1 MIFGIIV
8 YLFLIY
14 ILHNAY
20 SKYKRLNENQLPGPF
35 PIPILGNI
43 YQLTN
48 LPHFDLTKMSE
59 KYGKIFRIYLADLYT
74 VIVCDPMIARE
85 IFADKFDNFID
96 RPKIPSVKHGTF
108 YHGTVASMGENWKN
122 NKEIVGKA
130 MRKTNLKHIYQ
141 LLDDQV
147 DVLIES
153 MRTIESSGETF
164 DPRYYLTK
172 FTMSA
177 MFKYIFDEDISK
189 DEDVHN
195 GQLAQLMK
203 PMQKVFKDFGTG
215 SLFDVLEITR
225 PLYFLYLE
233 WFTTH
238 YYQVIN
244 FGKMKIYQHLE
255 TYKPDVQRD
264 LMDILIKEYGT
275 ETDDQILSISA
286 TVSDFFL
293 AGVDTS
299 ATSLELIVMM
309 LINYPE
315 YQEKAYNEIKSALS
329 SNDVNNNNNNGGL
342 IQRNKVLLSDRQST
356 PFVVSLFKETLR
368 YKPISPFGLPRSTT
382 SDIILN
388 NGQFIPKNAQI
399 LINYHALSRN
409 EEYYENPNQF
419 DPTRFL
425 NSDSNPAFIPFS
437 IGPRNCVGSN
447 FAQDEIYIAL
457 SNMILNFKF
466 KSIDGKPVDESQT
479 YGLTLKPN
487 PFKVILEKR
496 K

>member
-1 MIFGIIV
+1 MIIEIII
-8 YLFLIY
+8 YLFLFY
-14 ILHNAY
+14 VLHNAY
-20 SKYKRLNENQLPGPF
+20 SKYKKLNNNQLSGPF

-43 YQLTN
+43 YQLSD
-48 LPHFDLTKMSE
+48 LPHLDLTRMSS

-74 VIVCDPMIARE
+74 VIVCDPIIVRE
-85 IFADKFDNFID
+85 IFVEKFDNFID

-108 YHGTVASMGENWKN
+108 FHGTVSSMNEDWRN
-122 NKEIVGKA
+122 NREIVGKA
-130 MRKTNLKHIYQ
+130 MRKTNLKHIYE

-147 DVLIES
+147 DLLIEK
-153 MRTIESSGETF
+153 MKLIESSGEQF

-177 MFKYIFDEDISK
+177 MFKYIFNEDVSNDEDIN
-189 DEDVHN
+189 N
-195 GQLAQLMK
+195 GQLAKLMK

-215 SLFDVLEITR
+215 SLFDVLEIAR
-225 PLYFLYLE
+225 PMYFLYLE

-238 YYQVIN
+238 YYEVIN
-244 FGKMKIYQHLE
+244 FGKMKIFEHLK
-255 TYKPDVQRD
+255 TYNPEVQRD
-264 LMDILIKEYGT
+264 LMDLLIKEYGT
-275 ETDDQILSISA
+275 DTDDQILSISS

-299 ATSLELIVMM
+299 STTLELVVLM

-315 YQEKAYNEIKSALS
+315 YQEKAYNEIKSAL
-329 SNDVNNNNNNGGL
+329 NG
-342 IQRNKVLLSDRQST
+342 RDKVILSDRQST
-356 PFVVSLFKETLR
+356 PFIVSLFKETLR

-382 SDIILN
+382 NDIFLN
-388 NGQFIPKNAQI
+388 GGQFIPKNAQI

-409 EEYYENPNQF
+409 EEYYDNPNEF
-419 DPTRFL
+419 NPNRFL
-425 NSDSNPAFIPFS
+425 NSDSNIAFMPFS

-466 KSIDGKPVDESQT
+466 KSIDGKQVDESQT

-487 PFKVILEKR
+487 PFKLILEKR

>member
-1 MIFGIIV
+1 MIFGIVV

-74 VIVCDPMIARE
+74 VIVCDPTIARE
-85 IFADKFDNFID
+85 LFVDKFDNFID

-108 YHGTVASMGENWKN
+108 YHGTVASMGDNWKN

-153 MRTIESSGETF
+153 MKTIESSGESF

-177 MFKYIFDEDISK
+177 MFKYIFNEDISK

-233 WFTTH
+233 WFTSH

-244 FGKMKIYQHLE
+244 FGKMKIFQHLE

-264 LMDILIKEYGT
+264 LMDLLIKEYGT

-299 ATSLELIVMM
+299 ATTLELIVMM
-309 LINYPE
+309 LTNYPE

-329 SNDVNNNNNNGGL
+329 SNDNNGGGGL
-342 IQRNKVLLSDRQST
+342 TQRNKVFLSDRQST

-409 EEYYENPNQF
+409 EEYFENPNQF

-425 NSDSNPAFIPFS
+425 NSDSNPAFMPFS

-466 KSIDGKPVDESQT
+466 KSIDGKPVDETQT